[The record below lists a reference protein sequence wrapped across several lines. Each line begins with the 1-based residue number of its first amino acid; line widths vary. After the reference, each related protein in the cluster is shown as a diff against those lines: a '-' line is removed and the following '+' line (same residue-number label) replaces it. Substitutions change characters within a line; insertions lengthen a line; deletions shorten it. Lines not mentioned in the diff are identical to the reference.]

1 MRKSIRNRHEEAEMN
16 QRKTEEVN
24 VPEVE
29 KTREIEILSAAQN
42 GGRNANAKWFECS
55 GYCADNF
62 KRD

>member
-1 MRKSIRNRHEEAEMN
+1 MRKSIRNKHEEAEIN
-16 QRKTEEVN
+16 QQKTEVN
-24 VPEVE
+24 VPEVK
-29 KTREIEILSAAQN
+29 KTREIETLSAAQN

>member
-1 MRKSIRNRHEEAEMN
+1 MRKSIRNKHEEAEIN
-16 QRKTEEVN
+16 QQKTEVN
-24 VPEVE
+24 VPEVK
-29 KTREIEILSAAQN
+29 KTREIETLSVAQN